1 MRHHTTNPGERAFSI
16 ALQTADREYEQK
28 GDPAQY
34 FRSIEEVYH
43 QTLKEIVYGTI
54 FKTGTIVPEKFDGEC
69 NVRHPLSRTAYRMP
83 AADQQAGE
91 A

>member
-1 MRHHTTNPGERAFSI
+1 MRHHATNPGERAFSI

-43 QTLKEIVYGTI
+43 QTLKELVYETVLQTGATLSGRVD
-54 FKTGTIVPEKFDGEC
+54 KTRRRKKTWQY
-69 NVRHPLSRTAYRMP
+69 T
-83 AADQQAGE
+83 
-91 A
+91 